1 MGTQESD
8 TTKQINHHHHST
20 YKLIEHYCGK
30 VMHVVGQP
38 GDTAKRVSKEL
49 QGDAKHVRTTGQAY
63 IALAQE
69 QIWHDQQQEQAGPC

>member
-1 MGTQESD
+1 
-8 TTKQINHHHHST
+8 
-20 YKLIEHYCGK
+20 
-30 VMHVVGQP
+30 MHVVGQP

-63 IALAQE
+63 IVLAQE